1 MVNLR
6 VNRTNQC
13 CRLRQYLCICY
24 SDCERIEITADHD
37 TSNPVSEDDDV
48 MISCVAE
55 CTQSQVFTLYTQAA
69 SLSEPTAVGQ
79 VPGNA
84 ALAVAAQRAHN
95 DAVFYCDLDDWRVDI
110 VSNNVSFTVLCKWI
124 FFVVCQQLASFA
136 YTCTMVLAIR
146 FALKFHLEACA
157 CSVIKLITVTGAF
170 CTHFEVLW

>member
-1 MVNLR
+1 M
-6 VNRTNQC
+6 
-13 CRLRQYLCICY
+13 RLEDAHQRQAL
-24 SDCERIEITADHD
+24 EVGQVLPA
-37 TSNPVSEDDDV
+37 EDDDV
-48 MISCVAE
+48 MVSCVAE

-124 FFVVCQQLASFA
+124 LLWSVNSWL
-136 YTCTMVLAIR
+136 
-146 FALKFHLEACA
+146 HLYM
-157 CSVIKLITVTGAF
+157 
-170 CTHFEVLW
+170 